1 MRPRSVP
8 LLLLSGFFLP
18 LAASPQ
24 TPQTARSATP
34 QAPYTLHIPV
44 NEISLT
50 FHAAE
55 ANGKPLTRLT
65 TRDLTL
71 SDNGKA
77 QNHIVL
83 LQSFED
89 LPIRAGFLFD
99 ISNSML
105 GEVEFNRSIIRT
117 YASRLL
123 RKGYDRAFVELFDT
137 EPLITQ
143 GWTDDDTLIA
153 IGAAKV
159 QGREDH
165 LPATAFFD
173 TLYATCRDQW
183 KPNADTA
190 TGNFI
195 LIFTDGMD
203 DASHAYLREAV
214 DMCQRTRTAIYA
226 VVNHRNCT
234 SPRDSARYRRW
245 LTKPAAAS
253 SSIPRA
259 TKSLKISRSWKPSSA
274 TSTAWSISHRTSKP
288 TAPSTA
294 SSYAAPSLEPA
305 SPPAPATTPSRDHS
319 ERVTR

>member
-8 LLLLSGFFLP
+8 LLLLSGLFLP
-18 LAASPQ
+18 LIAPAQ
-24 TPQTARSATP
+24 TPQAAPPTTP
-34 QAPYTLHIPV
+34 PAQAPYTLHIPV

-137 EPLITQ
+137 EPLVTQ
-143 GWTDDDTLIA
+143 GWTDDDSLIA

-159 QGREDH
+159 QAREDH
-165 LPATAFFD
+165 LPATAIFD

-183 KPNADTA
+183 KPDPDAP

-195 LIFTDGMD
+195 LVFTDGID
-203 DASHAYLREAV
+203 DASHAYLSEAV

-226 VVNHRNCT
+226 VVNNRKSPFSAGQRTLEALVQQTGGRLFFNPQGHEILEDLEIMEAEQRNQC
-234 SPRDSARYRRW
+234 RLVY
-245 LTKPAAAS
+245 
-253 SSIPRA
+253 
-259 TKSLKISRSWKPSSA
+259 KPSNFKADS
-274 TSTAWSISHRTSKP
+274 SFHRIKLQCSVPGARITIRSGY
-288 TAPSTA
+288 
-294 SSYAAPSLEPA
+294 YAFARP
-305 SPPAPATTPSRDHS
+305 
-319 ERVTR
+319 

>member
-8 LLLLSGFFLP
+8 LLLLSGLFLP
-18 LAASPQ
+18 LAAPA
-24 TPQTARSATP
+24 QTAPPSAPPT
-34 QAPYTLHIPV
+34 QGPYTLHIPV

-55 ANGKPLTRLT
+55 ANGKPLTHLT

-137 EPLITQ
+137 EPLVTQ
-143 GWTDDDTLIA
+143 GWTDDDSLIA

-159 QGREDH
+159 QAREDH
-165 LPATAFFD
+165 LPATAIFD

-183 KPNADTA
+183 KPDPDAP

-195 LIFTDGMD
+195 LVFTDGID
-203 DASHAYLREAV
+203 DASHAYLSEAV

-226 VVNHRNCT
+226 VVNNRKSPFSAGQRTLEALVQQTGGRLFFNPQGHEILEDLEIMEAEQRNQC
-234 SPRDSARYRRW
+234 RLVY
-245 LTKPAAAS
+245 
-253 SSIPRA
+253 
-259 TKSLKISRSWKPSSA
+259 KPSNFKADS
-274 TSTAWSISHRTSKP
+274 SFHRIKLQCSVPGARITIRSGY
-288 TAPSTA
+288 
-294 SSYAAPSLEPA
+294 YAFARP
-305 SPPAPATTPSRDHS
+305 
-319 ERVTR
+319 

>member
-8 LLLLSGFFLP
+8 FLLLSGLFLP
-18 LAASPQ
+18 LAGAAQ
-24 TPQTARSATP
+24 TPQTAPQT

-44 NEISLT
+44 DEISLT
-50 FHAAE
+50 FHASDP
-55 ANGKPLTRLT
+55 NGTPLTHLT
-65 TRDLTL
+65 IHDLALT
-71 SDNGKA
+71 DNGKA
-77 QNHIVL
+77 QNHLVL

-143 GWTDDDTLIA
+143 AWTDDDTFIA

-165 LPATAFFD
+165 LPATAIFD

-226 VVNHRNCT
+226 IVNHRKLRFSQGQPTLEALVEQTGGRLFFNPQGHEILEDLAIMEAEQRNQYRLVYKP
-234 SPRDSARYRRW
+234 SKFKADSSFHRIK
-245 LTKPAAAS
+245 LQC
-253 SSIPRA
+253 SIPGARIA
-259 TKSLKISRSWKPSSA
+259 IRSGY
-274 TSTAWSISHRTSKP
+274 
-288 TAPSTA
+288 
-294 SSYAAPSLEPA
+294 YAFARP
-305 SPPAPATTPSRDHS
+305 
-319 ERVTR
+319 